1 MVCFGFEETVNREGA
16 ERVVPGEEGKEET
29 EGLSAGVL
37 RRRREL
43 CRIKTEGRLSQNGR
57 CGFCDRC

>member
-1 MVCFGFEETVNREGA
+1 MVCFSFEEAVNREGA
-16 ERVVPGEEGKEET
+16 EGFVRGEEGK